1 MYAARRVILLS
12 LLTLGLVWVHT
23 APAETTVGLELVADG
38 LTHPVSFAVAND
50 GTKRRFIVEQVGRI
64 RILMPDGTLL
74 PEPFLDIQDKIVP
87 LVDLFDERGLLGLAF
102 HPDYKNNGRFYVYYS
117 VPMRRNAT
125 RAFRLLGNHT
135 ANLSE
140 FKVSKDN
147 PNQANPI
154 SERILLQIDQPQ
166 FNHNGGEVIFGPD
179 GFLYLAVGDGGF
191 ANDKAPL
198 HPPDGNGQDLTTL
211 LGKIVRIDVNKG
223 DPYAIPPDNPF
234 VGKAGVREEIYAYGF
249 RNPWRM
255 SFDSGGQLGLIAA
268 DVQQNS
274 WEEVDVVVKGGNY
287 GWNKKEGTHCFDPEK
302 PNDHPEKCADNFNGD
317 KFIDPVIQYP
327 SLRTKKDG
335 KGISVAGGYVYRG
348 KAFPALNGTYVFG
361 DWSHDFAKP
370 DGTLYLSKPATQ
382 PGAMWSMEEIKIAG
396 KPNGRIGLYVLAFGE
411 DEDRELYVL
420 TTVATGPT
428 GTRDQVYKIVPAK

>member
-1 MYAARRVILLS
+1 M
-12 LLTLGLVWVHT
+12 LGLVWVHT

-38 LTHPVSFAVAND
+38 LTDPVSFAVAND
-50 GTKRRFIVEQVGRI
+50 GTKRRFIVEQAGRI
-64 RILMPDGTLL
+64 RILMPDGKLL
-74 PEPFLDIQDKIVP
+74 DEPFLDIQDKIVR
-87 LVDLFDERGLLGLAF
+87 LIDVFDERGLLGLAF

-117 VPMRRNAT
+117 APMRRHT
-125 RAFRLLGNHT
+125 TLGMRVFGDHT
-135 ANLSE
+135 AHLSE
-140 FKVSKDN
+140 FKVSKDD
-147 PNQANPI
+147 PNKANPI

-179 GFLYLAVGDGGF
+179 GFLYLALGDGGF

-198 HPPDGNGQDLTTL
+198 HSPDGNGQDLTTL

-268 DVQQNS
+268 DVQQNT

-317 KFIDPVIQYP
+317 KFIDPVIEYP

-348 KAFPALNGTYVFG
+348 KALPALNGMYVFG
-361 DWSHDFAKP
+361 DYSHDFNKP

-396 KPNGRIGLYVLAFGE
+396 KPHGRLGLYLLAFGE
-411 DEDRELYVL
+411 DEDRELYLL
-420 TTVATGPT
+420 TSVARGPT
-428 GTRDQVYKIVPAK
+428 GARDQVFKIVPAK